1 MDIDN
6 DFLENDNILSLTM
19 FQGIFVP
26 LLIYTIGKIINYCKK
41 GNIN

>member
-6 DFLENDNILSLTM
+6 DFLENDNILSLTI

-26 LLIYTIGKIINYCKK
+26 ILIYSIGKIINHCNK
-41 GNIN
+41 